1 MNATASILKPKER
14 FEIAKIPGEEKE
26 NLSDS
31 LDQDKRLNNL
41 CNIYTREIVMKPN
54 NYAMKDWHLEHVE
67 KVIVRFVK
75 GISPDAS
82 SFEKRNYKRYS
93 TVSSCAKQIEYD
105 IKHGVSTDEV
115 MNVVRRIRHDK
126 KFHDLQKNPESL
138 QRLDE
143 LERQISVP
151 KKLTSAWY

>member
-1 MNATASILKPKER
+1 
-14 FEIAKIPGEEKE
+14 
-26 NLSDS
+26 
-31 LDQDKRLNNL
+31 
-41 CNIYTREIVMKPN
+41 MKPN

-93 TVSSCAKQIEYD
+93 TVSNCAKQIEYD

-115 MNVVRRIRHDK
+115 LDVVRKIRHDK
-126 KFHDLQKNPESL
+126 KFNDLQKNPESL

-151 KKLTSAWY
+151 KKVTSTWY